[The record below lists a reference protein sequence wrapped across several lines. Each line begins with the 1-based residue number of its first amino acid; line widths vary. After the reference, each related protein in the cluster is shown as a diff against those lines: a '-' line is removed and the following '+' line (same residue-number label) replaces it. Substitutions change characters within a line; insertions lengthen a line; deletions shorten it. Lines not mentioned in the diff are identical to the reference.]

1 MTWRTLKRLLK
12 MIITLANNSGR
23 TYKRGRPCS
32 QGYFRVGLGAV
43 LGSFEFGD
51 VDEVKLASCGLIWVW
66 LSCIWRRG

>member
-12 MIITLANNSGR
+12 MITTLANNSGR
-23 TYKRGRPCS
+23 TYKRGPPCS
-32 QGYFRVGLGAV
+32 LSYFGVGVGAV

-66 LSCIWRRG
+66 LSCI